1 MSISS
6 RLFYLGL
13 GSLAVFCIHSI
24 VSMTLEHVPPSWS
37 DKVGYFMGSAFL
49 LAISI
54 ITALWCYY
62 YLFTAIDNYNNSE
75 AEYYD
80 IEMETFLKLP
90 VRETNKD
97 TISSPDEL
105 IIIEDKLA
113 DIPCEV
119 FLVDG
124 WYAGKIIRRIKL
136 LTGGI
141 DRESSKVYLI
151 EIGQSPP
158 LRQWLSAQVIRK
170 QSGAGQEPRDWI

>member
-24 VSMTLEHVPPSWS
+24 IITTLEHVPPSWS
-37 DKVGYFMGSAFL
+37 DQVGYFMGAAFL
-49 LAISI
+49 LAVSI

-62 YLFTAIDNYNNSE
+62 YLFTALDTYHNSE

-90 VRETNKD
+90 VRETNKE
-97 TISSPDEL
+97 IISPDEL

-113 DIPCEV
+113 DSPCEV
-119 FLVDG
+119 FLLDL
-124 WYAGKIIRRIKL
+124 WHEAKIIRGIKL

>member
-1 MSISS
+1 MSISHKC
-6 RLFYLGL
+6 FFIGL
-13 GSLAVFCIHSI
+13 GALAVFWSHSI
-24 VSMTLEHVPPSWS
+24 IITTLEHVPPSWS
-37 DKVGYFMGSAFL
+37 DQVGYFMGAAFL
-49 LAISI
+49 LAVSI

-62 YLFTAIDNYNNSE
+62 YLFTALDTYHNSE

-97 TISSPDEL
+97 TINSPDEL
-105 IIIEDKLA
+105 IIIEDFLA
-113 DIPCEV
+113 DSPCEV

-141 DRESSKVYLI
+141 NRESSLVYLV
-151 EIGQSPP
+151 EFEQFPP
-158 LRQWLSAQVIRK
+158 LRQWLSPTLIRK
-170 QSGAGQEPRDWI
+170 

>member
-6 RLFYLGL
+6 RFFYLGL
-13 GSLAVFCIHSI
+13 GALAVFCVHSI

-37 DKVGYFMGSAFL
+37 DKVGYFMGAAFL
-49 LAISI
+49 LAVSI

-62 YLFTAIDNYNNSE
+62 CLFTAIDNYNNSE

-105 IIIEDKLA
+105 MIIEDFLA
-113 DIPCEV
+113 DSPCEA
-119 FLVDG
+119 FLVDA
-124 WYAGKIIRRIKL
+124 WLAGKIIRRIKL

-141 DRESSKVYLI
+141 NRESSLVYLV
-151 EIGQSPP
+151 EFEQFPP
-158 LRQWLSAQVIRK
+158 LRQWLSPNLIRK
-170 QSGAGQEPRDWI
+170 

>member
-1 MSISS
+1 MSISN
-6 RLFYLGL
+6 RFFYLGL
-13 GSLAVFCIHSI
+13 GALAVFCVHSVVI
-24 VSMTLEHVPPSWS
+24 TTLEHVPPSWS
-37 DKVGYFMGSAFL
+37 DQVGYFIGAAFL
-49 LAISI
+49 LAVSI

-62 YLFTAIDNYNNSE
+62 CLFTAIDNYNNSE

-97 TISSPDEL
+97 TISSPDEI

-119 FLVDG
+119 FLLDL
-124 WYAGKIIRRIKL
+124 WHEAKIIRGIKL

-141 DRESSKVYLI
+141 DRESSKVYLV
-151 EIGQSPP
+151 EFGQSPP
-158 LRQWLSAQVIRK
+158 LRQWLSAQLIRQ
-170 QSGAGQEPRDWI
+170 QSAEGQEPRD